1 MLLTRVLVIVAA
13 SFVLASEATVT
24 INSNQAKISTMAHTM
39 ARGGPSQ
46 RLLRSYKPVED
57 DSDGLNDLENLD
69 ESEERGGN
77 TEQLKALARGWGLS
91 FSKISNGSIKLT
103 EEQLQAWQAIIN
115 AGVQAKRKVAR
126 DAHNAAWRAE
136 HNLGRRV

>member
-1 MLLTRVLVIVAA
+1 MRLSQVLVLAAA
-13 SFVLASEATVT
+13 SFLFASETIAVT
-24 INSNQAKISTMAHTM
+24 MGSNQAKISTV
-39 ARGGPSQ
+39 ARVRPNQ

-57 DSDGLNDLENLD
+57 DSDDQDDLDDLD
-69 ESEERGGN
+69 DSEERGGN

-103 EEQLQAWQAIIN
+103 DEQLQAWQAIIN
-115 AGVQAKRKVAR
+115 SGVQAKRKFAR

>member
-24 INSNQAKISTMAHTM
+24 MNSNQAKISTMA
-39 ARGGPSQ
+39 RGGSSQ

-69 ESEERGGN
+69 EPEERGGN
-77 TEQLKALARGWGLS
+77 TEQLKALATDWGLS

-103 EEQLQAWQAIIN
+103 EEQLQAWQAIVN